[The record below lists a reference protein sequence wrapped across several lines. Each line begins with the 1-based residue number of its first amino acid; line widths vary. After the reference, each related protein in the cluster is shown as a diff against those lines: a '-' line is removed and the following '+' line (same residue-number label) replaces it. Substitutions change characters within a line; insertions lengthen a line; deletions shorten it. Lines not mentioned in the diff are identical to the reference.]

1 MALPHMSLGQ
11 VVCNRWGKEEWGAAH
26 RTSISARLKGSKTVS
41 STSIPPSLSTNL
53 LTSSV
58 DNMRWLKRLFIGGMT
73 LAMVGCSATRTPTV
87 YTGLPEQLPVQAPS
101 LYEPYLECLGALL
114 QAKGGPEVD
123 VLIGGFGDTT
133 RPSTS
138 LEAGFIGTDNGP
150 WMARTG
156 LARLAP
162 RVRVITPTASDAERT
177 TLLVKGA
184 FTELDRVPLSYAG
197 ALALRIYGIEITGA
211 ADRAF
216 DIMTLDI
223 ELAQPDGRQ
232 LPGLATTLSVLVDSQ
247 TQDVYLQLDKG
258 DGNVATSAAGKFKSV
273 SRRHA
278 AQRLLIHMGLYWLFS
293 RHFELDGHAC
303 LDDPLTDVEA
313 VQELM
318 RAYRKMSVAEQVRAV
333 QRRLME
339 KGYDIGPID
348 GVLGEPTRRAIRQ
361 FQARRGDPPTGQ
373 MSAPLYLQLSIQRKP
388 GGPPVVFSTM
398 QYQTQRIQTGR
409 GHALP

>member
-1 MALPHMSLGQ
+1 
-11 VVCNRWGKEEWGAAH
+11 
-26 RTSISARLKGSKTVS
+26 
-41 STSIPPSLSTNL
+41 
-53 LTSSV
+53 
-58 DNMRWLKRLFIGGMT
+58 MT

-123 VLIGGFGDTT
+123 VLIGGFGDAT

-138 LEAGFIGTDNGP
+138 LEAGFLGTDSGP

-184 FTELDRVPLSYAG
+184 FTEFDRVPLSYAG

-232 LPGLATTLSVLVDSQ
+232 LPGLATTLSVLVDSK

-293 RHFELDGHAC
+293 RHFELDGQAC

-318 RAYRKMSVAEQVRAV
+318 RAYRKMPVAEQVRAV
-333 QRRLME
+333 QRLLME
-339 KGYDIGPID
+339 KGYDVGPID
-348 GVLGEPTRRAIRQ
+348 GVLGEPTRRSIRE

-373 MSAPLYLQLSIQRKP
+373 MSAPLYLQLSMQHKP
-388 GGPPVVFSTM
+388 GGPPVVFREM
-398 QYQTQRIQTGR
+398 QYQSQRVQTGR